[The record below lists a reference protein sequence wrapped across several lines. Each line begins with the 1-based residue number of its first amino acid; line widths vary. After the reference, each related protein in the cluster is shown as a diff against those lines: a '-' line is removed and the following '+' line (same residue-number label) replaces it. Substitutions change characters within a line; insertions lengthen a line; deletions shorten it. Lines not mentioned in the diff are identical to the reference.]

1 MNNMFVNQAIE
12 GFEESIKNNNLFIFG
27 ASNAGKKAIT
37 YCEKHN
43 YKVTFVVDNN
53 PNKWGKQF
61 NGYKIISPE
70 KLLEYDLNH
79 VVVLIASVY
88 LKEITKQLIDMEIEN
103 IFSAHL
109 CKMIETRKL
118 SPLSVYD
125 IRKAKELKLLVADE
139 KSRETIDKIVE
150 LRNKGINNLFEV
162 FSGRQYFQK
171 DIFDFSDEVFLDCG
185 SYMGEEIDYL
195 NGLNCG
201 NHKIY
206 AFEPD
211 KKNFDVI
218 NKKYYNYKNI
228 ICINKGVW
236 SESCELHFNSMGTD
250 GSMIDDC
257 GSDSIEAVAI
267 DEIINEKVTFIK
279 MDIEGSELQAIEGA
293 AKIIVKYKPKL
304 AICIYHLDKDLW
316 EIPFKIHSLVADY
329 DIFIRHHS
337 LGLSDTVMYA
347 RSKGEKQY
355 EY

>member
-1 MNNMFVNQAIE
+1 MFVNQTIE
-12 GFEESIKNNNLFIFG
+12 GFEENIKNNNLFIFG

-70 KLLEYDLNH
+70 KLLEYDLNN

-88 LKEITKQLIDMEIEN
+88 LKEIAKQLVDMGIEN

-109 CKMIETRKL
+109 CKIIETRKL

-125 IRKAKELKLLVADE
+125 IRKVEELKLLVADE

-150 LRNKGINNLFEV
+150 LRNKGINNLFEI
-162 FSGRQYFQK
+162 FAGRQYFQK
-171 DIFDFSDEVFLDCG
+171 DIFDFSNEVFLDCG

-211 KKNFDVI
+211 KKNFDYI
-218 NKKYYNYKNI
+218 DNKYRDSPNI
-228 ICINKGVW
+228 ICIKKGVW
-236 SESCELHFNSMGTD
+236 SQSCELHFNAAGTD
-250 GSMIDDC
+250 GSMVDEYGC
-257 GSDSIEAVAI
+257 DSIAATAI

-293 AKIIVKYKPKL
+293 AKTIVKYKPKL

-316 EIPFKIHSLVADY
+316 EIPFRIHSLAADY

-347 RSKGEKQY
+347 NPKGDNHC